1 MAEKTLAQKMLVKA
15 GQQIALMNAPAE
27 YEGWLGAL
35 QDGGSL
41 TRTPSGAYD
50 AVHLFVYNKAD
61 IDAHIA
67 KAVAAVKAGGLVW
80 VAYPK
85 KSGSIKTDI
94 TRDHGWDALTALDWH
109 AVTQL
114 SLNETW
120 SVFRVR
126 PRAEIKQ
133 FTRKF

>member
-15 GQQIALMNAPAE
+15 GQQIALINAPQD

-35 QDGGSL
+35 PDGAAI
-41 TRTPSGAYD
+41 TRTPDGTYD
-50 AVHLFVYNKAD
+50 AVHLFVQNKAD
-61 IDAHIA
+61 IDAHIG
-67 KAVAAVKAGGLVW
+67 KAVAAVRTGGILW

-94 TRDHGWDALTALDWH
+94 SRDHGWEALKALDWH
-109 AVTQL
+109 GVTQIAL
-114 SLNETW
+114 DDTW
-120 SVFRVR
+120 SALRMR
-126 PRAEIKQ
+126 PRDEIKT